1 MRKFIKNK
9 AHPSLALID
18 RTMTKAQFKEIW
30 GEWRG
35 SERIKFIGTD
45 AWHICGFIEKDRNKL
60 DPLLIKSLSLAVNIE
75 YSQMLEA
82 A

>member
-1 MRKFIKNK
+1 MRTYIKNK

-18 RTMTKAQFKEIW
+18 RSMTKAQFKEAW

-45 AWHICGFIEKDRNKL
+45 AWHICGFIEKDRNQP
-60 DPLLIKSLSLAVNIE
+60 DPLIVKSALLAMRIE
-75 YSQMLEA
+75 YSQMDRA